1 MLIIMRV
8 FFLIFISAFFSC
20 STSLNDT
27 YQSIDIVE
35 LKEVINY
42 QDIII
47 LDVRTA
53 HETSKGYIPDA
64 TFIDYYD
71 DKFDEKINLIDRK
84 KSIYVYCKIGG
95 RSKKVAENLHGMG
108 FSEVYN
114 LEGGF
119 IKWKNSNLPYYSDT
133 INFKDLKV
141 NHHTPK
147 YLDSVLLNHEN
158 VLVYISTKWCNPCR
172 KMEPVIDRF
181 AEEHIRT
188 VKVLK
193 LDLDRHSFLTGRY
206 NIKSIPTYVL
216 YKNNIEVWRKSG
228 IIAYKELDSFFN

>member
-119 IKWKNSNLPYYSDT
+119 IKWKNSNLPYHSDT
-133 INFKDLKV
+133 INFKDLKA

-147 YLDSVLLNHEN
+147 YFDSVLLNHEN
-158 VLVYISTKWCNPCR
+158 VLVYISTKWCTPCR

>member
-119 IKWKNSNLPYYSDT
+119 IKWKNSNLPYHSDT
-133 INFKDLKV
+133 INFKDLKA

-147 YLDSVLLNHEN
+147 YFDSVLLNHEN

-181 AEEHIRT
+181 AEEYIRT

-228 IIAYKELDSFFN
+228 IIAYKELDRFFN

>member
-71 DKFDEKINLIDRK
+71 DKFVEKINLIDRK

-119 IKWKNSNLPYYSDT
+119 IKWKNSNLPYHSDT
-133 INFKDLKV
+133 INFKDLKA

-158 VLVYISTKWCNPCR
+158 VLVYISTKWCTPCR

-181 AEEHIRT
+181 AEEYIRT

>member
-1 MLIIMRV
+1 
-8 FFLIFISAFFSC
+8 
-20 STSLNDT
+20 
-27 YQSIDIVE
+27 
-35 LKEVINY
+35 
-42 QDIII
+42 
-47 LDVRTA
+47 
-53 HETSKGYIPDA
+53 
-64 TFIDYYD
+64 
-71 DKFDEKINLIDRK
+71 
-84 KSIYVYCKIGG
+84 
-95 RSKKVAENLHGMG
+95 MG

-119 IKWKNSNLPYYSDT
+119 IKWKNSNLPYHSDT
-133 INFKDLKV
+133 INFKDLKA

-147 YLDSVLLNHEN
+147 YFDSVLLNHEN
-158 VLVYISTKWCNPCR
+158 VLVYISTKWCTPCR

>member
-1 MLIIMRV
+1 MRV

-119 IKWKNSNLPYYSDT
+119 IKWKNSNLPYHSDT
-133 INFKDLKV
+133 INFKDLKA

-147 YLDSVLLNHEN
+147 YFDSVLLNHEN
-158 VLVYISTKWCNPCR
+158 VLVYISTKWCTPCR

-181 AEEHIRT
+181 AEEYIRT

>member
-71 DKFDEKINLIDRK
+71 DKFVEKINLIDRK

-119 IKWKNSNLPYYSDT
+119 IKWKNSNLPYHSDT
-133 INFKDLKV
+133 INFKDLKA

-147 YLDSVLLNHEN
+147 YFDSVLLNHEN
-158 VLVYISTKWCNPCR
+158 VLVYISTKWCTPCR

-181 AEEHIRT
+181 AEEYIRT

>member
-119 IKWKNSNLPYYSDT
+119 IKWKNSNLPYHSDT
-133 INFKDLKV
+133 INFKDLKA

-147 YLDSVLLNHEN
+147 YFDSVLLNHEN
-158 VLVYISTKWCNPCR
+158 VLVYISTKWCTPCR

-181 AEEHIRT
+181 AEEYIRT

-228 IIAYKELDSFFN
+228 IIAYKELDRLFN